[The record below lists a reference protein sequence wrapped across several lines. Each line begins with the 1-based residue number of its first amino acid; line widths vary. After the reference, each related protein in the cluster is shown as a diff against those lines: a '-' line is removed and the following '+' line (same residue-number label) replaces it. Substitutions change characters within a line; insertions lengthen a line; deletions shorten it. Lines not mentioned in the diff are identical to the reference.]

1 MEIRC
6 TEHRGGGGGGG
17 WRSAEHG
24 GGGGGVV
31 GGGDLRKTEL
41 VEVVEGRGRVIVT
54 WKQSGLCHMVWF
66 ARLIRKP

>member
-1 MEIRC
+1 MFHTDEC
-6 TEHRGGGGGGG
+6 GDDVMHALQETGQVL
-17 WRSAEHG
+17 
-24 GGGGGVV
+24 GGGVV